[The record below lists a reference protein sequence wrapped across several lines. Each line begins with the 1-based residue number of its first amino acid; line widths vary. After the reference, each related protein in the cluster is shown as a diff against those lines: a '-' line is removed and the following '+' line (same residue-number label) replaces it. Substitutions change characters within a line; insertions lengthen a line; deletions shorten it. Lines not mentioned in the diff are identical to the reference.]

1 MSPLNAA
8 SWMGAI
14 GSARAAP
21 GPDQESSKPT
31 VSMDRPAKSSSQ
43 TPRNSGAPR
52 IWYAQRGYAPHLPER
67 RQQLATGKTLA
78 STSCLTLQA
87 DIGAAHRSPGQ
98 VDPHRS

>member
-78 STSCLTLQA
+78 STSASLCRPISVRLTAL
-87 DIGAAHRSPGQ
+87 R
-98 VDPHRS
+98 VR